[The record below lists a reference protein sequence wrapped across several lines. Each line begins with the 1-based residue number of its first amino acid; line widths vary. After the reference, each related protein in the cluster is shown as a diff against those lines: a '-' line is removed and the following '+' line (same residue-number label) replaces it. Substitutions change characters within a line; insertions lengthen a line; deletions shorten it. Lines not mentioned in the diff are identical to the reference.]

1 MSKLK
6 KFSVSMDIP
15 SYEQL
20 IRIKEERKALS
31 LSQVV
36 RESVWLLSQ
45 KIFQE
50 NVNKYTA
57 RCKNERADER
67 V

>member
-50 NVNKYTA
+50 NVYKYTA

>member
-6 KFSVSMDIP
+6 KFSVSMDIT

-36 RESVWLLSQ
+36 RESVWLLSK

-50 NVNKYTA
+50 NVHKYTE

>member
-6 KFSVSMDIP
+6 KFSISMDIP

-50 NVNKYTA
+50 NVHKYTGG
-57 RCKNERADER
+57 CKNERADER